1 MYVGMHV
8 CMRACM
14 HVCMYACMHVCMYAC
29 MYACTHA
36 CMHVRMHVCM
46 SACMHT
52 CMYHACK
59 RACMQSCM
67 HACMS
72 MYAHAGKHDVYWH
85 GMHHACTCEKNPDK
99 LGGESHRFHVH
110 AKSMRACV
118 DMNVQNPWTF
128 MLKRKSCY
136 KLYQCMAMKLRKSY
150 YACGSMMAC
159 PTMPCHGAR
168 MRHAMRDMYACA
180 TINITCYDVYV

>member
-1 MYVGMHV
+1 MHWHGMHARMH
-8 CMRACM
+8 MREKSRQSGRRKPPFS
-14 HVCMYACMHVCMYAC
+14 Y
-29 MYACTHA
+29 THA
-36 CMHVRMHVCM
+36 CMHARRHVCM

-52 CMYHACK
+52 RMYHACK

-72 MYAHAGKHDVYWH
+72 MYAHAGKHVMHWH